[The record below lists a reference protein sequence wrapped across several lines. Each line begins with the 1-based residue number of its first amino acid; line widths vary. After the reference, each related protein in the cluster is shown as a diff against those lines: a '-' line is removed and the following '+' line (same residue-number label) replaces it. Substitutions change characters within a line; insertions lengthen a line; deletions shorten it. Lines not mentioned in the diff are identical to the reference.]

1 MKKFFALILII
12 SVICIFHNVYAQE
25 NPYAL
30 ETKVIQNQQQIKLLQ
45 QQEAQLYLKIDS
57 LLVKYGEMKGELDDI
72 QHRLDSIQ
80 NQINQLLLR
89 NTTVNP
95 PSASNLPNESPNAK
109 NNNQL
114 KPTNSPNQKVVPQ
127 PSASTSNN
135 NNKPAMSKGGNE
147 VKTTPTISEDQK
159 IFNEALNLFKAKKY
173 DDAILAFKKFKDKFK
188 TSKFIPDAVFYI
200 AESYYAKGQYDK
212 AIINY
217 DYLVNTY
224 QKCDKV
230 PMATFKE
237 GLAFIGMGD
246 KIDGDYLLQKVV
258 KQYPN
263 SQASK
268 MAKEYLKKKR

>member
-1 MKKFFALILII
+1 MKKFFTLILLI
-12 SVICIFHNVYAQE
+12 SVISIFRNAYAQE

-57 LLVKYGEMKGELDDI
+57 LLVKYGEIKGELDDI

-89 NTTVNP
+89 NTSVNP
-95 PSASNLPNESPNAK
+95 PPASTLPNKSPNSK
-109 NNNQL
+109 NSNQL
-114 KPTNSPNQKVVPQ
+114 KP
-127 PSASTSNN
+127 SNN
-135 NNKPAMSKGGNE
+135 PGQQVVSPPSPLNNTIYKGGNE
-147 VKTTPTISEDQK
+147 VKATPAISEDQEA
-159 IFNEALNLFKAKKY
+159 FNEALNLFKAKKY

-188 TSKFIPDAVFYI
+188 TSKFVPDAIFYI

-237 GLAFIGMGD
+237 GLAFIDMGD
-246 KIDGDYLLQKVV
+246 KIDGNYLLQKVI

-263 SQASK
+263 SRASRL
-268 MAKEYLKKKR
+268 AKEYLKKKR